1 MIPIPESL
9 GGITSEWL
17 TAVLRASGLLET
29 GTASVSGV
37 QRVGADS
44 GYASQVG
51 RIRTGF
57 DGCVTS
63 LPDSMIVKL
72 AASGTDVS
80 WSEFIAEKYAREC
93 AFYTRV
99 WPDVG
104 VRTPV
109 CYFAAHEAET
119 RRVVLLLE
127 DLGTARFGDAES
139 SWSQDEAESIV
150 DALAGLHAKWWNHP
164 NLDSWRW
171 LPPFGDG
178 TAQLEKLPG
187 RRSVFLDRYREVVSP
202 DLRELTMRLG
212 QQVADRLRRLSAPP
226 RTLLHGDLHLD
237 NVAFP
242 GGETGRPVLFDWQCV
257 AKGLGVVDLAL
268 FITMGSPE
276 HRRMGEQKLIRRYHA
291 RLAAAGV
298 TGYSLE
304 TLMDDYLVALL
315 RCWIGIVNGYGSPN
329 AEAWAARQSRMAL
342 QSVRW
347 WNDVAQDHDLA
358 GLIAAS

>member
-1 MIPIPESL
+1 VIPIPESL

-17 TAVLRASGLLET
+17 TAVLRASGRLET
-29 GTASVSGV
+29 GTASVSDV
-37 QRVGADS
+37 QPVGSDS

-51 RIRTGF
+51 RVRMAF
-57 DGCVTS
+57 AGCVTS

-72 AASGTDVS
+72 AASGTSAS
-80 WSEFIAEKYAREC
+80 WSEFLAEKYAREC
-93 AFYTRV
+93 GFYTRV

-104 VRTPV
+104 AQTPG

-127 DLGTARFGDAES
+127 DLGTARFGDAEL

-150 DALAGLHAKWWNHP
+150 DALAGVHARWWNNPH
-164 NLDSWRW
+164 LDSWTW

-178 TAQLEKLPG
+178 TAQLEKLPS
-187 RRSVFLDRYREVVSP
+187 RRSVFLDRYRAVVSP

-212 QQVADRLRRLSAPP
+212 QQVADRLRRLSARP

-276 HRRMGEQKLIRRYHA
+276 HRRMSEQKLIRRYHA
-291 RLAAAGV
+291 RLAAAGL
-298 TGYSLE
+298 TRYSLE

-329 AEAWAARQSRMAL
+329 AQAWSARQSRMAL

-358 GLIAAS
+358 GVIAAD